1 MESHIFSCSLPARQA
16 IKNPPR
22 RLTGVMVRSPAGST
36 SPGGDYALGDLS
48 QPAVDE
54 ASPGVRK
61 LHMVRAENQL
71 GHGGLCPLWNRS
83 LGRRPCLILQTFC
96 CGSAVVWLV
105 YSAAGDTCP
114 LLVCDDQVPG
124 SKAT

>member
-1 MESHIFSCSLPARQA
+1 MESWNPFLFCSLPARLA

-54 ASPGVRK
+54 ASPGVRT
-61 LHMVRAENQL
+61 LPMVRGKDQ
-71 GHGGLCPLWNRS
+71 HGTW
-83 LGRRPCLILQTFC
+83 
-96 CGSAVVWLV
+96 GSASFMEQERGEKPLAC
-105 YSAAGDTCP
+105 SADFS
-114 LLVCDDQVPG
+114 LW
-124 SKAT
+124 

>member
-1 MESHIFSCSLPARQA
+1 MDGVVESHFFFFCFLPARQA

-54 ASPGVRK
+54 ASPGVRI
-61 LHMVRAENQL
+61 LPMVRGEEQL
-71 GHGGLCPLWNRS
+71 GTRTLHSSWNSS
-83 LGRRPCLILQTFC
+83 LGRSPCLVLQTFC
-96 CGSAVVWLV
+96 CGSAVVWLM
-105 YSAAGDTCP
+105 YSAAKDTCP
-114 LLVCDDQVPG
+114 LPCL
-124 SKAT
+124 

>member
-1 MESHIFSCSLPARQA
+1 MESHSFFCSLPARQA

-54 ASPGVRK
+54 ASPAVRIPDVARGK
-61 LHMVRAENQL
+61 DQL
-71 GHGGLCPLWNRS
+71 GTLGGWAS
-83 LGRRPCLILQTFC
+83 IME
-96 CGSAVVWLV
+96 
-105 YSAAGDTCP
+105 
-114 LLVCDDQVPG
+114 
-124 SKAT
+124 

>member
-1 MESHIFSCSLPARQA
+1 MESHFFFCSLPARQA

-54 ASPGVRK
+54 ASPGVRMFP
-61 LHMVRAENQL
+61 MVRGKDQP
-71 GHGGLCPLWNRS
+71 GTW
-83 LGRRPCLILQTFC
+83 
-96 CGSAVVWLV
+96 GSA
-105 YSAAGDTCP
+105 SIME
-114 LLVCDDQVPG
+114 QKPG
-124 SKAT
+124 EKTLPCFADF

>member
-71 GHGGLCPLWNRS
+71 GTWGSVSIVEQEPGETPL
-83 LGRRPCLILQTFC
+83 PHF
-96 CGSAVVWLV
+96 A
-105 YSAAGDTCP
+105 DF
-114 LLVCDDQVPG
+114 LLW
-124 SKAT
+124 

>member
-1 MESHIFSCSLPARQA
+1 MESWNAILFCSLPARQA

-54 ASPGVRK
+54 ASPGVRM
-61 LHMVRAENQL
+61 LPMVR
-71 GHGGLCPLWNRS
+71 GK
-83 LGRRPCLILQTFC
+83 
-96 CGSAVVWLV
+96 
-105 YSAAGDTCP
+105 
-114 LLVCDDQVPG
+114 DQPG
-124 SKAT
+124 T